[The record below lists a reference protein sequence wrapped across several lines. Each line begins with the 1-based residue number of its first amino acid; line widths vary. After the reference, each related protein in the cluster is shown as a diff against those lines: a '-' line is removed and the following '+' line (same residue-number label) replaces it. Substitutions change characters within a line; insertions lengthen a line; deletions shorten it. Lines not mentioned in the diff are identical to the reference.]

1 MCDNLK
7 IISEKFD
14 DNNFEMIKDTKDLF
28 PYELDDFQKWSCL
41 AIKKNYNILTL
52 APTGSGKS
60 VPIVYGIHCALAKNK
75 KVVLCNPI
83 KALSNQKFNDFKE
96 IFGLENIGI
105 LTGDIKFNPTASC
118 VIATTEIV
126 RNIIYQDTDYLKLE
140 EIDTIIIDESHYIND
155 PDRGCVY
162 EELLILLPKHIN
174 LILLSATINKPENFG
189 IWLANLKNKETYL
202 IQKKDRVVPLTYYYY
217 LNDSLIEF
225 GNSNKEF
232 KNYNIIKE
240 NYKKVNIK
248 KILNPTI
255 EYLQKNDKLPCLFFL
270 FSRNKCE
277 EYSNLITKNLLTSE
291 QSANVL
297 NIFDNKLARYKKLYE
312 KTAQYNNL
320 RKTLAKG
327 IGYHH
332 SGLIPILKEVVEILL
347 DKGLI
352 LLNFCTET
360 FAVGFNCKI
369 KTVLLTSLEKYS
381 NNGFRYLYT
390 HEALQ
395 IMGRAGR
402 RGYDKFGTV
411 IILPINDLPKY
422 DDLKEITCG
431 NSQTI
436 ESKFYYTYQF
446 ILKIIN
452 SPNINLNNFIDTSL
466 YNIDVKKNIDNNN
479 YELEILNKEN
489 INISLSNDIYN
500 KIEEYEK
507 NQEILENKLIK
518 IKPKKL
524 NAIKKE
530 NKLIYEDENFEK
542 NYKKYIKIRDIK
554 KKIEKLKNDLYYL
567 KNYNN
572 IEINNII
579 DFLLKK
585 QYITFNNKYNI
596 WDTIDKSLY
605 MNNYNSMILN
615 VKGLIA
621 ENINE
626 CNCILLTE
634 IIINKYLEKHTIE
647 EILGILC
654 IFIEEKT
661 EYDIYLNDLDIPI
674 IMYETIKTIENLSKN
689 YENNEKTSQIDI
701 KTDWNIYLSFIES
714 GYMWASMKDIYTIY
728 NYSNI
733 YEGNFIKNIIK
744 LNNICEN
751 IKNICEIIKNYDL
764 LKIRKK

>member
-1 MCDNLK
+1 M
-7 IISEKFD
+7 
-14 DNNFEMIKDTKDLF
+14 
-28 PYELDDFQKWSCL
+28 
-41 AIKKNYNILTL
+41 
-52 APTGSGKS
+52 
-60 VPIVYGIHCALAKNK
+60 
-75 KVVLCNPI
+75 
-83 KALSNQKFNDFKE
+83 
-96 IFGLENIGI
+96 
-105 LTGDIKFNPTASC
+105 
-118 VIATTEIV
+118 
-126 RNIIYQDTDYLKLE
+126 
-140 EIDTIIIDESHYIND
+140 
-155 PDRGCVY
+155 
-162 EELLILLPKHIN
+162 LILLPKHIN

-297 NIFDNKLARYKKLYE
+297 NIFDNKLAPYKKLYE

-764 LKIRKK
+764 LKKLEKSEEILLRDQVTLESLYIK

>member
-14 DNNFEMIKDTKDLF
+14 DKNLDIIEDTKDLF

-52 APTGSGKS
+52 APTGSGKTC
-60 VPIVYGIHCALAKNK
+60 PIVYGIHCALAKNK

-96 IFGLENIGI
+96 IFGAENIGI

-118 VIATTEIV
+118 IIATTEIV

-140 EIDTIIIDESHYIND
+140 EIDTIIFDEAYYIND
-155 PDRGCVY
+155 IDRGHVW
-162 EELLILLPKHIN
+162 EETLILLPKHIN

-189 IWLANLKNKETYL
+189 EWLANLKNKETYL

-225 GNSNKEF
+225 GNSNKDF
-232 KNYNIIKE
+232 KNYNMLKD
-240 NYKKVNIK
+240 NYKQVNIK
-248 KILNPTI
+248 KLLNPTI

-277 EYSNLITKNLLTSE
+277 EYANLITKNLLTSE

-297 NIFDNKLARYKKLYE
+297 NIFDNKLAPYKKLYE

-347 DKGLI
+347 DKGLL

-381 NNGFRYLYT
+381 NNGFRYLHT

-466 YNIDVKKNIDNNN
+466 YNIDVIKNIKNNN
-479 YELEILNKEN
+479 YELELFMKR
-489 INISLSNDIYN
+489 
-500 KIEEYEK
+500 
-507 NQEILENKLIK
+507 IK
-518 IKPKKL
+518 
-524 NAIKKE
+524 
-530 NKLIYEDENFEK
+530 
-542 NYKKYIKIRDIK
+542 
-554 KKIEKLKNDLYYL
+554 
-567 KNYNN
+567 
-572 IEINNII
+572 
-579 DFLLKK
+579 
-585 QYITFNNKYNI
+585 Q
-596 WDTIDKSLY
+596 
-605 MNNYNSMILN
+605 
-615 VKGLIA
+615 
-621 ENINE
+621 
-626 CNCILLTE
+626 
-634 IIINKYLEKHTIE
+634 
-647 EILGILC
+647 
-654 IFIEEKT
+654 
-661 EYDIYLNDLDIPI
+661 
-674 IMYETIKTIENLSKN
+674 
-689 YENNEKTSQIDI
+689 
-701 KTDWNIYLSFIES
+701 
-714 GYMWASMKDIYTIY
+714 
-728 NYSNI
+728 
-733 YEGNFIKNIIK
+733 
-744 LNNICEN
+744 
-751 IKNICEIIKNYDL
+751 
-764 LKIRKK
+764 